1 MLMNVVDPFVPSC
14 VQDRL
19 AQNLMNMLKSEWMKA
34 LMVAGGWSAH
44 KWSVLPAEVD
54 GSVEV

>member
-1 MLMNVVDPFVPSC
+1 MNVVDPFVPSC